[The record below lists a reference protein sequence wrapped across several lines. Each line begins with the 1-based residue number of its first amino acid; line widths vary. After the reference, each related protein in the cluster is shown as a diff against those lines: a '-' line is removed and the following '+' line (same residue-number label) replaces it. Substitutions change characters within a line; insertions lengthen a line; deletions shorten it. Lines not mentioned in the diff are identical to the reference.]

1 MLMRLPPS
9 AMNQMMVAQSPTTPP
24 MPMTTIGAIMDNAA
38 GPHPMAVAWMQQ
50 VTHLKIVIKY
60 LSR

>member
-24 MPMTTIGAIMDNAA
+24 MPMTTISAIMDNAG

-50 VTHLKIVIKY
+50 VTH
-60 LSR
+60 